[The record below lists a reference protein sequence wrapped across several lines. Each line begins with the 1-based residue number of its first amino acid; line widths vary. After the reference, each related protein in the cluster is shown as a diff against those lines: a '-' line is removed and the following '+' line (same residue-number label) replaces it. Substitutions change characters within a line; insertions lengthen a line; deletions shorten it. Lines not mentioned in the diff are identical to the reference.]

1 MCDFIH
7 WFGEE
12 RREGGKGTKEARKR
26 EKLVKDEDTKN
37 IVHL

>member
-1 MCDFIH
+1 MSDFIH

-12 RREGGKGTKEARKR
+12 RREGDKVTKEARKR
-26 EKLVKDEDTKN
+26 EKLVKDEDKEN